1 MTQGKKHFLHLPA
14 MFSFLHSDIRSGC
27 TKVPQCFLT
36 RKEEIMTRKSSL
48 QGKILKDLIAMF
60 ADDFLTEK
68 RTKNGTLRLA
78 LAKLE
83 PDWVP
88 PPHYSVIMVRGRNCD
103 MELLQYEKKNH
114 SRIVLQLH
122 GGGYIGGFKNVY
134 RNFAVMYSA
143 KGGGISV
150 LSVDYRLAPRWPFP
164 AALEDALS
172 GYEWLLAGGWKPQQI
187 VVAGDSAGGGLA
199 LALCHY
205 LKDNDRPLP
214 GGVIVM
220 SPWTDMTASGS
231 SYAENYHKD
240 PLFGNAEES
249 MLTNTDYRGN
259 NDPKNPYLS
268 PLFGD
273 FHGFPTMLIQVG
285 GDEMLL
291 SDSVLVAKK
300 AKKQGVRL
308 RLSVYDGMF
317 HVFQMALQLLP
328 ESRRAWNEI
337 GHFLRI
343 LE

>member
-1 MTQGKKHFLHLPA
+1 MA
-14 MFSFLHSDIRSGC
+14 
-27 TKVPQCFLT
+27 
-36 RKEEIMTRKSSL
+36 RKSSL
-48 QGKILKDLIAMF
+48 QGKILNDLIAMF
-60 ADDFLTEK
+60 AEDFLTEK
-68 RTKNGTLRLA
+68 KTKNGTFRRL

-83 PDWVP
+83 PEWVP
-88 PPHYSVIMVRGRNCD
+88 PAHYSVLMVRGKTCN
-103 MELLQYEKKNH
+103 MELLQSDREND

-134 RNFAVMYSA
+134 RNFAVMYSSR
-143 KGGGISV
+143 GGGIRV

-164 AALEDALS
+164 AALEDAVA
-172 GYEWLLAGGWKPQQI
+172 GYSWLLKNGWKPEQI
-187 VVAGDSAGGGLA
+187 IVAGDSAGGGLA

-205 LKDNDRPLP
+205 LKDRKCPLP

-249 MLTNTDYRGN
+249 MLTNTDYRRD
-259 NDPKNPYLS
+259 NDPKNPLLS
-268 PLFGD
+268 PLFGN
-273 FHGFPTMLIQVG
+273 FHGFPPMLIQVG

-291 SDSVLVAKK
+291 SDSVSVAQK
-300 AKKQGVRL
+300 AKEQGVKVH
-308 RLSVYDGMF
+308 LSIYEGMF

-328 ESRRAWNEI
+328 ESRKAWNEV

-343 LE
+343 LEEQEKS